1 MDFIYY
7 VNQVCQSVVFF
18 LSSTKSEF
26 LLECEEEELEPWQKE
41 TSHVQLKDEE
51 DNGVL
56 SMSHQILEEHVG
68 VFKHTTSFKM
78 K

>member
-1 MDFIYY
+1 M
-7 VNQVCQSVVFF
+7 CQCVVFF

-68 VFKHTTSFKM
+68 V
-78 K
+78 